1 MKYKR
6 VGRMP
11 AYSENTGKGKDNG
24 MNAVKERMYTHIDS
38 MKQELWDMGDAIFDH
53 PEVAN
58 EEYYASGLLE
68 DWLEQ
73 HQFTVERGLGSMKTA
88 FRAVYEQG
96 KGGPSIG
103 LLCEYDALPGM
114 GHACGHHLQGPCIIA
129 AADAVMKAGVK
140 EPFKLVIYGT
150 PAEEHLAGK
159 IKMVEEGCFRDID
172 VALMMHGS
180 PTTTCDIKS
189 MANYHIEVTF
199 HGVSAHAAI
208 NPEKGRS
215 ALDGLILAFQ
225 GVEFLREHVKEDVR
239 MHYTVQSTCEIP
251 ANVVSSR
258 AVGSFILRSYNG
270 IALDDVFKRF
280 EKVIQGAALM
290 TETTAEI
297 KVINRMAS
305 KIPALK
311 LNEQIL
317 RCARE
322 AGAPRIS
329 PPREKTGST
338 DLANVMELIP
348 GSCIRVM
355 FVPEKAAAHSQEYLD
370 NGKSETG
377 HDAIIYGA
385 KTLAGVCYDLITTPG
400 LMKEIQEDYENQKQ
414 KMIEECDFFGR

>member
-1 MKYKR
+1 
-6 VGRMP
+6 
-11 AYSENTGKGKDNG
+11 
-24 MNAVKERMYTHIDS
+24 MNQTKEKMYALIDS
-38 MKQELWDMGDAIFDH
+38 MKQELCDMADDIFDH
-53 PEVAN
+53 PEVAL
-58 EEYYASGLLE
+58 EEYHASSLLE
-68 DWLEQ
+68 DWLEK
-73 HQFTVERGLGSMKTA
+73 HGFAVERGLGSMETA

-96 KGGPSIG
+96 EGGPSIG

-114 GHACGHHLQGPCIIA
+114 GHACGHHLQGPCIVA
-129 AADAVMKAGVK
+129 AADAVMKAGIG
-140 EPFKLVIYGT
+140 EPFKLVVYGT
-150 PAEEHLAGK
+150 PAEEHMAGK
-159 IKMVEEGCFRDID
+159 IKMIEEGCFKDID

-225 GVEFLREHVKEDVR
+225 GVEFLREHVKDDVR
-239 MHYTVQSTCEIP
+239 MHYTVQSTCDIP
-251 ANVVSSR
+251 ANVVSGK
-258 AVGSFILRSYNG
+258 AVGSFILRSYNVM
-270 IALDDVFKRF
+270 ALDNVFKRF
-280 EKVIQGAALM
+280 EKIIQGAALM

-311 LNEQIL
+311 LNDEIIK
-317 RCARE
+317 CAHE
-322 AGAPRIS
+322 VGAPRIS

-377 HDAIIYGA
+377 HDSIIYGA
-385 KTLAGVCYDLITTPG
+385 KILAGVCSDLIMVPG
-400 LMKEIQEDYENQKQ
+400 LMEEIQEDYENQKK
-414 KMIEECDFFGR
+414 KMTEEA